1 MRYLFSAARASDIGR
16 FGNRRLRYKLWPG
29 RFRTGKLYAIR
40 AGARYDA
47 AKGGEGSR
55 VLHFDLDGRKLKTT
69 TNTLYSSTMRS
80 NLQKQ
85 KKSQKLKK
93 KNLTQFKE
101 ILRKIFF

>member
-69 TNTLYSSTMRS
+69 TNTLCTHPQCVQIYQ
-80 NLQKQ
+80 NNKNF
-85 KKSQKLKK
+85 KNK
-93 KNLTQFKE
+93 KN
-101 ILRKIFF
+101 FF